1 NILETEPPSAMAE
14 KCKVTELIDFISK
27 KWIIII
33 LHAVHGG
40 ADTFSAIQKSATGI
54 NSRML
59 SERLTDMQEYGIVD
73 RKVICEKPV
82 RIRYSLTKKGLS
94 LAEQMDNLNE
104 LARTW

>member
-1 NILETEPPSAMAE
+1 MAE

-40 ADTFSAIQKSATGI
+40 ADTFSAIQKAATGI

-73 RKVICEKPV
+73 RKIICDKPV